1 MARSSSRRT
10 APPARKAVRA
20 SPASS
25 SCRSATARWRSPT
38 SSRRSSA
45 RARMAELL
53 QHLVNGLVLGGTYAL
68 LGIGLTL
75 IFGLMNVVN
84 FAHGE
89 FYTLGAYVAF
99 AALAW
104 AGVDFFVALLM
115 AIAAGAALGWLC
127 EVTLLRPLRGESI
140 DTTMLVMIGVW
151 IALQNGE
158 LLVWGGVAKS
168 IPHPF
173 PTAPLV
179 LGPVAIA
186 PLRLFVLL
194 MAAGLIAA
202 SWLLIQKTKLGR
214 AMRAT
219 FQDRDTAAL
228 MGVGIGRIHAVTF
241 AFGSGL
247 AAAAGALLGPVFL
260 AYPSMGDLA
269 SLKAFSVV
277 ILGGLGN
284 LTGATLG
291 GLLLGVAEELGAG
304 YVSSGYRD
312 AVGFVI
318 IILVLLFRPAGL
330 FARAERIG

>member
-1 MARSSSRRT
+1 
-10 APPARKAVRA
+10 
-20 SPASS
+20 
-25 SCRSATARWRSPT
+25 
-38 SSRRSSA
+38 
-45 RARMAELL
+45 MAELL

-89 FYTLGAYVAF
+89 FYTLGAYAAF
-99 AALAW
+99 AALGL
-104 AGVDFFVALLM
+104 AGLNFFLALLG
-115 AIAAGAALGWLC
+115 AIAAGALLGALC
-127 EVTLLRPLRGESI
+127 EVSLLRPLRRESI

-151 IALQNGE
+151 IAMQNGE
-158 LLVWGGVAKS
+158 LLVWGGVAQS

-179 LGPVAIA
+179 LGPVSVA

-194 MAAGLIAA
+194 VAAALIAA
-202 SWLLIQKTKLGR
+202 SYLLIQRTKLGR

-219 FQDRDTAAL
+219 FQDAETAAL
-228 MGVGIGRIHAVTF
+228 MGVRIERIHTATF
-241 AFGSGL
+241 AFGAAL
-247 AAAAGALLGPVFL
+247 AAAAGALLWSIFL
-260 AYPSMGDLA
+260 VYPSMGDLA

-284 LTGATLG
+284 VPGATLG
-291 GLLLGVAEELGAG
+291 GLLLGVVEELGAG

-318 IILVLLFRPAGL
+318 IIVVLVLRPAGL
-330 FARAERIG
+330 FARSERIG

>member
-1 MARSSSRRT
+1 
-10 APPARKAVRA
+10 VDQ
-20 SPASS
+20 
-25 SCRSATARWRSPT
+25 
-38 SSRRSSA
+38 
-45 RARMAELL
+45 LL

-89 FYTLGAYVAF
+89 FYTLGAYATF
-99 AALAW
+99 AALTLA
-104 AGVDFFVALLM
+104 DLNFF
-115 AIAAGAALGWLC
+115 AALGLAIVC
-127 EVTLLRPLRGESI
+127 GLVVGAVTEFLLVRPLRRESI
-140 DTTMLVMIGVW
+140 DTVMLVMIGVW
-151 IALQNGE
+151 IAMQNSE

-173 PTAPLV
+173 STTPLT
-179 LGPVAIA
+179 LGGVSLA
-186 PLRLFVLL
+186 PLRLFVLV
-194 MAAGLIAA
+194 AALGLIVGAH
-202 SWLLIQKTKLGR
+202 LLIHRTRLGR

-219 FQDRDTAAL
+219 FQDADTAAL
-228 MGVGIGRIHAVTF
+228 MGVRIRRIHTATF
-241 AFGSGL
+241 AIGSGL
-247 AAAAGALLGPVFL
+247 AAAAGALLGPIFI

-284 LTGATLG
+284 IAGATVG
-291 GLLLGVAEELGAG
+291 GLVLGVAEELGAG

-318 IILVLLFRPAGL
+318 IIAVLLLRPSGL
-330 FARAERIG
+330 IARAERVG

>member
-1 MARSSSRRT
+1 
-10 APPARKAVRA
+10 
-20 SPASS
+20 
-25 SCRSATARWRSPT
+25 
-38 SSRRSSA
+38 
-45 RARMAELL
+45 MAELL
-53 QHLVNGLVLGGTYAL
+53 QHLLNGLVLGGTYAL

-89 FYTLGAYVAF
+89 FYTVGVYVAF
-99 AALAW
+99 AALAA
-104 AGVDFFVALLM
+104 AGIDFFMAVLA

-127 EVTLLRPLRGESI
+127 EVTLLRPLRNESI

-151 IALQNGE
+151 IAMQNAE

-186 PLRLFVLL
+186 PLRLFVLVL
-194 MAAGLIAA
+194 AAGLIAA
-202 SWLLIQKTKLGR
+202 AWLLIQKTKLGR
-214 AMRAT
+214 AMRAP

-228 MGVGIGRIHAVTF
+228 MGVGIGRIHAATF

-247 AAAAGALLGPVFL
+247 AAAAGALLGPIFL
-260 AYPSMGDLA
+260 VYPSMGDLA
-269 SLKAFSVV
+269 SLKAVSVV
-277 ILGGLGN
+277 IAARRGHLP
-284 LTGATLG
+284 GAALG

-304 YVSSGYRD
+304 YISSGYRD

-330 FARAERIG
+330 FARQERIA

>member
-1 MARSSSRRT
+1 L
-10 APPARKAVRA
+10 
-20 SPASS
+20 
-25 SCRSATARWRSPT
+25 
-38 SSRRSSA
+38 
-45 RARMAELL
+45 EGLL
-53 QHLVNGLVLGGTYAL
+53 QHLLNGLLLGGTYAL

-89 FYTLGAYVAF
+89 FYTLGAYATF
-99 AALAW
+99 AGLALA
-104 AGVDFFVALLM
+104 GVGFVTAVAA
-115 AIAAGAALGWLC
+115 AIVAGAVGGALC
-127 EVTLLRPLRGESI
+127 ERVLLRPLRAESM
-140 DTTMLVMIGVW
+140 DTTMLVMIGLW
-151 IALQNGE
+151 IAMQNAE
-158 LLVWGGVAKS
+158 LLGWGGVAKS

-179 LGPVAIA
+179 LGPVSVA
-186 PLRLFVLL
+186 PLRLFALGAVLV
-194 MAAGLIAA
+194 LIVV
-202 SWLLIQKTKLGR
+202 SHLLIHRTRLGM

-228 MGVGIGRIHAVTF
+228 MGVDIGGIHTFTF
-241 AFGSGL
+241 AFGSAL
-247 AAAAGALLGPVFL
+247 AAAAGALLGPIFL
-260 AYPSMGDLA
+260 VYPSMGDLA

-284 LTGATLG
+284 FAGALLG
-291 GLLLGVAEELGAG
+291 GLLLGIAEEVGAG

-330 FARAERIG
+330 FARAERVG

>member
-1 MARSSSRRT
+1 MDQ
-10 APPARKAVRA
+10 
-20 SPASS
+20 
-25 SCRSATARWRSPT
+25 
-38 SSRRSSA
+38 
-45 RARMAELL
+45 LL

-89 FYTLGAYVAF
+89 FYTLGAYVTF
-99 AALAW
+99 AALTLA
-104 AGVDFFVALLM
+104 DLNFF
-115 AIAAGAALGWLC
+115 AALGLAIVC
-127 EVTLLRPLRGESI
+127 GLVVGAVTELLLVRPLRRESI
-140 DTTMLVMIGVW
+140 DTVMLVMIGVW
-151 IALQNGE
+151 IAMQNSE

-173 PTAPLV
+173 STTPLT
-179 LGPVAIA
+179 LGGVSLA
-186 PLRLFVLL
+186 PLRLFVLV
-194 MAAGLIAA
+194 AALGLIVGAH
-202 SWLLIQKTKLGR
+202 LLIHRTRLGR

-219 FQDRDTAAL
+219 FQDADTAAL
-228 MGVGIGRIHAVTF
+228 MGVRIRRIYTATF
-241 AFGSGL
+241 AIGSGL
-247 AAAAGALLGPVFL
+247 AAAAGALLGPIFI

-284 LTGATLG
+284 IAGATVG
-291 GLLLGVAEELGAG
+291 GLVLGVAEELGAG

-318 IILVLLFRPAGL
+318 IIAVLLLRPSGL
-330 FARAERIG
+330 IARAERVG